1 MSNQIEMKLCSCTAA
16 VSGSGLCTDFA
27 FGNIHLIS
35 EIILLDCIDEKRVIP
50 KVFIFSTILRR
61 VKRYANIKL
70 CLGVSY
76 LDQFSISLEKNYT
89 F

>member
-16 VSGSGLCTDFA
+16 VSGSGFE